1 VSEHDGNSIEQ
12 ARDSSLTARDERK
25 PYRKPSFRSEQV
37 FETMALQCGKVGP
50 TSQAC
55 IQSRSA
61 S

>member
-1 VSEHDGNSIEQ
+1 MNERDRGSIEQ
-12 ARDSSLTARDERK
+12 TGDSTLATGDDRK
-25 PYRKPSFRSEQV
+25 LYRKPSFRWEQV

-55 IQSRSA
+55 TQSRQA